1 MEYTLKVGDKC
12 YLLSNRDLTKKQFI
26 MITARGAGKK
36 SLIDKIC
43 STLASEW
50 VAAGLIQKSPICL
63 RVPIQSLLCILAWF

>member
-12 YLLSNRDLTKKQFI
+12 YLLSNRDLAKKQFI

-36 SLIDKIC
+36 SLIDTIC

-50 VAAGLIQKSPICL
+50 VAAGLIQKKPNMPKGAYT
-63 RVPIQSLLCILAWF
+63 VPVMYSGMV